1 MLILSEPRLEH
12 VAALA
17 LLLDQPDYLFPR
29 IANMRREIEI
39 RMDHELGTVRFY
51 DHLGLPLPIS
61 QINEH
66 EVWSMFNRLFCQM
79 QLDNQPPHFYN

>member
-39 RMDHELGTVRFY
+39 RMDHDLGTVRFY

-61 QINEH
+61 EIRKH
-66 EVWSMFNRLFCQM
+66 EVWAMFNRLFLKM
-79 QLDNQPPHFYN
+79 QQDNQPDYLNN